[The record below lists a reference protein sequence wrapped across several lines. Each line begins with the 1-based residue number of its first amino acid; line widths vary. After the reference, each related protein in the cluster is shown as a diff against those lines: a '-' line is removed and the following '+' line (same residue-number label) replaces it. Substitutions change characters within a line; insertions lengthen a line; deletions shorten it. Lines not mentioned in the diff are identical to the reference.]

1 MSLVDDIKA
10 IQRAV
15 GAEPDGKFGPE
26 SAGKVLAHL
35 ARVELVSPAAVPAD
49 DLDER
54 TRRNVETLDAK
65 VRERFIQFI
74 RLAKATAATFG
85 CDYVGISGHRTWE
98 EQDALFA
105 KRPKVTNAAGGY
117 SNHNFGIAMD
127 FGVFRGRSY
136 LDEAEPA
143 LARQVHEACAAHAR
157 KLGFEWGGDW
167 KKLKD
172 YPHYELSTGLTM
184 EAKRSLYQKE
194 RSVL

>member
-65 VRERFIQFI
+65 ARDRFIQFI
-74 RLAKATAATFG
+74 RLAKATAATLG
-85 CDYVGISGHRTWE
+85 CDFLIT
-98 EQDALFA
+98 
-105 KRPKVTNAAGGY
+105 
-117 SNHNFGIAMD
+117 
-127 FGVFRGRSY
+127 
-136 LDEAEPA
+136 
-143 LARQVHEACAAHAR
+143 
-157 KLGFEWGGDW
+157 
-167 KKLKD
+167 
-172 YPHYELSTGLTM
+172 
-184 EAKRSLYQKE
+184 
-194 RSVL
+194 